1 MNALST
7 SEEMCLDYIRR
18 HEKAEDGVDLNDMV
32 RRIGEEYIS
41 MDNPESI
48 LCAVHSLHRM
58 GVIERRYDGRYE
70 IPEW

>member
-1 MNALST
+1 MNVLSA

-32 RRIGEEYIS
+32 QRIGEEYIS
-41 MDNPESI
+41 MYDPESI